1 MIKLHDQTNKLIGD
15 TGLVGEQIN
24 RMILW
29 YVYGYRKSKSPL
41 HVMCLGASGTGKT
54 YLQEKVGAL
63 MPEESKKEITSM
75 SSNAVYYFG
84 ENELV
89 NKILILE
96 DLDGANEQNILYA
109 LRELMSK
116 TSVTKDVVIKDNKGK
131 LKTISITVKGPVC
144 ITGTTTKESLYADNA
159 DRTLMI
165 YLDTSPEQVQA
176 VLAYLRK
183 KNAGKINKYAQE
195 KIVLFLQDI
204 QRILKPVTIIIPYAE
219 DLVLP
224 TWFLKQY
231 RTNSHYLEFIKA
243 VTFYHQFQ
251 REHKADEMGNK
262 YIEST
267 YEDIELANTLIKDVL
282 LAKSDELTKA
292 TRNFYELI
300 IRYLAQTKKESF
312 KTAEIRMKYR
322 MTPPTIGRHIK
333 KLTQYGYIKII
344 SGNKRKGYEYEVE
357 KKVEDRRG
365 RLGNILDEIL
375 AKIKKKYGSD
385 NSAKIDK

>member
-1 MIKLHDQTNKLIGD
+1 
-15 TGLVGEQIN
+15 
-24 RMILW
+24 
-29 YVYGYRKSKSPL
+29 
-41 HVMCLGASGTGKT
+41 
-54 YLQEKVGAL
+54 
-63 MPEESKKEITSM
+63 MPEEEKKEITSM